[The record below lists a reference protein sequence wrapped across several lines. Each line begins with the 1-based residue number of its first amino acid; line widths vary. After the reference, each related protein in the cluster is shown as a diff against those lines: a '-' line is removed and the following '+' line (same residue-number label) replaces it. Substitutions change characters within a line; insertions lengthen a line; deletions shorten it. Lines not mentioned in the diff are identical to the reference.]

1 METNNLKQTQLAWNN
16 IAEGYDAYVTPTH
29 DWELPKK
36 AFKYVGLSRG
46 MKFLDVASGSGALS
60 IPAAQMGAQVTA
72 VDISDEMIRLLNK
85 RAREE
90 GLSNL
95 EGTVMDGHKLEF
107 EDNTFDITGS
117 QFGVMLFPDLP
128 KGLREMVRV
137 TKKEGTVLIITYGAP
152 NKVEFLTYFL
162 HALQIV
168 VPGFTGLPMNP
179 PPLPFQVADPE
190 VLRKKMEEA
199 GLKEIEIKKDVEEL
213 NFRSGK
219 DMWNWVTNSNPVAV
233 SLIKDLSEKQKI
245 QVQQSLEDMVREQAG
260 GNDVA
265 ILEAELN
272 VAVGRKA

>member
-1 METNNLKQTQLAWNN
+1 METMDLKQTQLAWNN

-36 AFKYVGLSRG
+36 AFKYVGFTRG

-60 IPAAQMGAQVTA
+60 IPAAQIGLQVTA

-90 GLSNL
+90 GHSNL
-95 EGTVMDGHKLEF
+95 EGTVMDGHALKF
-107 EDNTFDITGS
+107 EDDTFDITGS

-137 TKKEGTVLIITYGAP
+137 TKKGGTVLIVTYGAP

-168 VPGFTGLPMNP
+168 VPGFTGLPMEP

-190 VLRKKMEEA
+190 VLRKKMDEA
-199 GLKEIEIKKDVEEL
+199 GLKEIEIKQDVEKL
-213 NFRSGK
+213 NFSSGK
-219 DMWNWVTNSNPVAV
+219 EMWNWVTNSNPIAV
-233 SLIKDLSEKQKI
+233 SLIADLSEKQKL
-245 QVQQSLEDMVREQAG
+245 QVQQTLEDMVREQAG

-265 ILEAELN
+265 ILKAELN
-272 VAVGRKA
+272 VAVGRKV